1 MRSRL
6 VSVLALVLFVIPSFI
21 PLRAAQTIQASQTK
35 SETVYI
41 TRTGKKF
48 HKAGCQYL
56 RQSSIPI
63 KRSDAV
69 ANYSPCS
76 VCRP

>member
-1 MRSRL
+1 MRTRL
-6 VSVLALVLFVIPSFI
+6 LSFLALILLCLPAFAPLQARQPSQ
-21 PLRAAQTIQASQTK
+21 AAQTK

-48 HKAGCQYL
+48 HKDGCQYL
-56 RQSSIPI
+56 RQSKIPI

-69 ANYSPCS
+69 GNYGACS